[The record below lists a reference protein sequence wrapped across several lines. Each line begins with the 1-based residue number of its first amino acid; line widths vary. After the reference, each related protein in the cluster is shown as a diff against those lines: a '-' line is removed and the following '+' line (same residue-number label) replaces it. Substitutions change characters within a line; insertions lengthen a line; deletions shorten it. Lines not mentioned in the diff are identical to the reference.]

1 MRKKDETQQFF
12 AGTEGCPEHGEDALQ
27 VCPTC
32 GEEYC
37 VRCHPGALCPDCG
50 QTTGEDDDEALH
62 PLMADEADEAEDI
75 SADLDDEVDEE
86 MEEPDRD

>member
-1 MRKKDETQQFF
+1 MRRKDETQQFF

-32 GEEYC
+32 GEEFC
-37 VRCHPGALCPDCG
+37 ARCHPGVLCPDCG
-50 QTTGEDDDEALH
+50 LTGDEDDDEALR
-62 PLMADEADEAEDI
+62 PLLADEADEDEDI
-75 SADLDDEVDEE
+75 PADLVVEMDDE